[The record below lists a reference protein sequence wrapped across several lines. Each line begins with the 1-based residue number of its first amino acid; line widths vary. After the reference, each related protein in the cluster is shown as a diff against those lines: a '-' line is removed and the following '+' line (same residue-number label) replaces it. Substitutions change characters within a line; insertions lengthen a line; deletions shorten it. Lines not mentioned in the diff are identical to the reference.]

1 MLTAWPTIVDQDR
14 FPQIYDF
21 AEKNTALAKNL
32 YNAALFRLR
41 QVFCGWDKTSRT
53 DNEKE
58 VFGEIETVRQAYPK
72 LKVKRV
78 LSYTILEK
86 IMRITGNPD
95 FFSGLPMQTA
105 QAVVRKACDDFRS
118 WLKALKDYKK
128 NPSRYLGKPRM
139 PKYCKSARKS
149 FEVTNQD
156 AVLYRSSTTSSSA
169 VIKFPGISKQ
179 EKVMISGLPSYEDLR
194 QVTVKPYYGKYILT
208 YVFENGAP
216 PCYPDLPEMAGVDF
230 GTGNIAALACTD
242 GSSVVFN
249 GGVVKSRNQLFA
261 KKRAAA
267 VSSITKGTYWK
278 HAQSKHLD
286 LLSIKHDCQTRDS
299 LHKISTAIVRW
310 CIAHRVGVL
319 VLGVNRFWKQKADM
333 GKRNNQSF
341 VNIPHARLRWM
352 ITYKALIAGIDVI
365 EQEESYI
372 SKADATVDD
381 PMPVYG
387 KEEGRPVFSGK
398 RIQRGL
404 YKTASGLILNADCNG
419 AANILRKAVPG
430 AWKNTKDFKF
440 LACPESVGYWVLN
453 PKYKQ
458 TA

>member
-1 MLTAWPTIVDQDR
+1 
-14 FPQIYDF
+14 
-21 AEKNTALAKNL
+21 
-32 YNAALFRLR
+32 
-41 QVFCGWDKTSRT
+41 
-53 DNEKE
+53 
-58 VFGEIETVRQAYPK
+58 
-72 LKVKRV
+72 
-78 LSYTILEK
+78 
-86 IMRITGNPD
+86 MRITGNPD

-208 YVFENGAP
+208 YVFENVAP
-216 PCYPDLPEMAGVDF
+216 TCYPDLPEMAGVDF

-319 VLGVNRFWKQKADM
+319 VLGVNRFWKQKADL

-365 EQEESYI
+365 EQEESYT